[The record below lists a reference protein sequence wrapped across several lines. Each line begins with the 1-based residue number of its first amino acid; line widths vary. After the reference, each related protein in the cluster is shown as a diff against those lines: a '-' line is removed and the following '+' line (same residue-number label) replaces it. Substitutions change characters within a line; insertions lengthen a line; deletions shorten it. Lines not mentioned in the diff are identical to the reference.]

1 MGEAK
6 RKAMVG
12 SRQSIA
18 LDTFGGRIHVEW
30 DPAAAVTPLGQL
42 PFFIEFLKVSGLFDA
57 WVADCPLAY
66 TSNNASDKRAVLATF
81 LLSILAGHHR
91 YAHITA
97 IRHDGIH
104 PELLGVEHLVSEDAA
119 RRALARMETSSG
131 VVWLDRHLAKTTQPL
146 LTTPWIL
153 DLDATVKCLYGKQ
166 EGALVGYNPKKP
178 GRPSHCYHSAL
189 MANTRLALAVDVL
202 PGNATAPLHS
212 MPGIWAWLDAL
223 PKAQRPAL
231 LRGDIAYGSES
242 VLCAAEAR
250 DQAYL
255 TKLRLTQNVK
265 RLIKKLFRANDWI
278 NAGQGWEG
286 MEDTL
291 TLSGWSRARR
301 VVVLR
306 RKLTGEILLTGKEDR
321 QNEFAFIEGDVPTAR
336 YEYAVLVTS
345 TQYEILALA
354 QLYRDRADAE
364 NNFDELKNQ
373 WGWGGFT
380 TQDLARCRLM
390 ARMVAL
396 VYNWWTLF
404 VRLANPHKHFE
415 AISSRPQL
423 LHGVATQTRHAGQT
437 RLTITSTHAKQSAIQ
452 AVLTSLAGF
461 LSSLK
466 ATAEQLTDAERLRA
480 ILTRAFAKFMLA
492 TGGPPELQTSQTA
505 ATCHVDCRF

>member
-6 RKAMVG
+6 RKALAVKKEP
-12 SRQSIA
+12 IA

-57 WVADCPLAY
+57 WVAECPLAY
-66 TSNNASDKRAVLATF
+66 RSNNAPDKRAVLATF

-97 IRHDGIH
+97 IRNDGIH
-104 PELLGVEHLVSEDAA
+104 PELLGVAQLVSEDAA
-119 RRALARMETSSG
+119 RRALARIDESSG
-131 VVWLDRHLAKTTQPL
+131 VAWLERHLAKTTRPL
-146 LTTPWIL
+146 LATPWVL
-153 DLDATVKCLYGKQ
+153 DLDTTVKCLYGKQ

-178 GRPSHCYHSAL
+178 GRPSHSYHSAL
-189 MANTRLALAVDVL
+189 MANTRLALAVEVMA
-202 PGNATAPLHS
+202 GNETAPMHS
-212 MPGIWAWLDAL
+212 MPGIWAWLDSL
-223 PKAQRPAL
+223 PKAERPAL
-231 LRGDIAYGSES
+231 LRGDVAYGSES
-242 VLCAAEAR
+242 VMCEAEAR
-250 DQAYL
+250 DQTYL
-255 TKLRLTQNVK
+255 TKLRLTKNVK
-265 RLIKKLFRANDWI
+265 GLIKKLFRSDRWED
-278 NAGQGWEG
+278 AGQGWEG
-286 MEDTL
+286 LEDTL

-306 RKLTGEILLTGKEDR
+306 RKLTGEMLLAGKDEN
-321 QNEFAFIEGDVPTAR
+321 QGLLAFIEGDVPTAR

-345 TQYEILALA
+345 TEHEILTLA

-404 VRLANPHKHFE
+404 VRLAQPHKHFE
-415 AISSRPQL
+415 AISSRPLL
-423 LHGVATQTRHAGQT
+423 LHGVATQTQHAGQK
-437 RLTITSTHAKQSAIQ
+437 RLTITSTHAKQAVIQ
-452 AVLTSLAGF
+452 AVLTNLAAF

-466 ATAEQLTDAERLRA
+466 ATAEQLTDAQRLRA

-492 TGGPPELQTSQTA
+492 TAGPPVLLTA
-505 ATCHVDCRF
+505 QFASN

>member
-6 RKAMVG
+6 RKTLAC
-12 SRQSIA
+12 QKQPIA

-30 DPAAAVTPLGQL
+30 DSAAAVTPLGQL
-42 PFFIEFLKVSGLFDA
+42 PFFIDFLKVSGLFDA

-66 TSNNASDKRAVLATF
+66 QSNNASDKRAVLATF
-81 LLSILAGHHR
+81 LLSILAGHQR

-104 PELLGVEHLVSEDAA
+104 PDLLGVAKLVSEDAA
-119 RRALARMETSSG
+119 RRALAKMDEAAG
-131 VVWLDRHLAKTTQPL
+131 VTWLERHLAKTTQPL
-146 LTTPWIL
+146 LSTPWIL

-189 MANTRLALAVDVL
+189 MANTRLALAVEVMA
-202 PGNATAPLHS
+202 GNETAPLHS
-212 MPGIWAWLDAL
+212 MPGIWVWLDAL
-223 PKAQRPAL
+223 PKEQRPAL
-231 LRGDIAYGSES
+231 LRGDIAYGNES
-242 VLCAAEAR
+242 VMREAEAR
-250 DQAYL
+250 DQPYL
-255 TKLRLTQNVK
+255 TKLRLTKNVK
-265 RLIKKLFRANDWI
+265 MLIKKLFRANEWED
-278 NAGQGWEG
+278 AGQGWEG
-286 MEDTL
+286 LEDTL
-291 TLSGWSRARR
+291 TLSGWSRKRR

-306 RKLTGEILLTGKEDR
+306 RKLTGEMLLTGADER

-345 TQYEILALA
+345 TVYPVLTLA

-396 VYNWWTLF
+396 VYNWWNLF
-404 VRLANPHKHFE
+404 VRLAQPHKHFE
-415 AISSRPQL
+415 AISSRPLL
-423 LHGVATQTRHAGQT
+423 LHGVATQTKHAGQT
-437 RLTITSTHAKQSAIQ
+437 RLTITSTHAKQSVIE
-452 AVLTSLAGF
+452 AVLTNLASF
-461 LSSLK
+461 LASLK
-466 ATAEQLTDAERLRA
+466 ATAEQLTDTQRLQA
-480 ILTRAFAKFMLA
+480 IFARAFAKFMHA
-492 TGGPPELQTSQTA
+492 TGDPLTLLCAQPGKI
-505 ATCHVDCRF
+505 

>member
-1 MGEAK
+1 MGEAP
-6 RKAMVG
+6 RKALAG
-12 SRQSIA
+12 QNRAIA

-42 PFFIEFLKVSGLFDA
+42 PFFIEFLKVSGVFEA

-66 TSNNASDKRAVLATF
+66 QSNHASDKRAVLATL

-97 IRHDGIH
+97 IRYDGIH
-104 PELLGVEHLVSEDAA
+104 PELLGVSRLVSEDAA
-119 RRALARMETSSG
+119 RRALTRIDESSG
-131 VVWLDRHLAKTTQPL
+131 VAWLDRHLAKTTQPL

-166 EGALVGYNPKKP
+166 EGAVVGYNPKKP
-178 GRPSHCYHSAL
+178 GRPSHSYHSAL

-202 PGNATAPLHS
+202 PGNETAPLHS

-223 PKAQRPAL
+223 PKEAHPAL
-231 LRGDIAYGSES
+231 LRGDVAYGSEL

-250 DQAYL
+250 DQPYL
-255 TKLRLTQNVK
+255 TKLRLTKNVK
-265 RLIKKLFRANDWI
+265 ALIKTLFRSNAWEE
-278 NAGQGWEG
+278 AGQGWEG
-286 MEDTL
+286 VEDTL
-291 TLSGWSRARR
+291 ILSGWSRTRR
-301 VVVLR
+301 VIVLR
-306 RKLTGEILLTGKEDR
+306 RALTGEMLFAGKDDDQELL
-321 QNEFAFIEGDVPTAR
+321 AFIESDVPTKR

-345 TQYEILALA
+345 TPYEILALA

-404 VRLANPHKHFE
+404 VRLAQPHKHFE
-415 AISSRPQL
+415 AISSRPLL
-423 LHGVATQTRHAGQT
+423 LHGVATHTHHAGQT
-437 RLTITSTHAKQSAIQ
+437 RLTITSLHAKRSAIQ
-452 AVLTSLAGF
+452 AVLTNVAGF
-461 LSSLK
+461 LKTLK
-466 ATAEQLTDAERLRA
+466 ATAEQWTDAERLRA
-480 ILTRAFAKFMLA
+480 MLTRAFATVLLSTA
-492 TGGPPELQTSQTA
+492 GPPTLLISNTA
-505 ATCHVDCRF
+505 PT

>member
-6 RKAMVG
+6 RKVLAMP
-12 SRQSIA
+12 REPIA
-18 LDTFGGRIHVEW
+18 LDTFGGRVHVEW

-42 PFFIEFLKVSGLFDA
+42 PFFIEFLNVSGLFEA
-57 WVADCPLAY
+57 WVADCPLTYA
-66 TSNNASDKRAVLATF
+66 SNNASDKRAVLSTF

-91 YAHITA
+91 YAHISA
-97 IRHDGIH
+97 IRNDGIH
-104 PELLGVEHLVSEDAA
+104 PELMGVAKLVSEDAA
-119 RRALARMETSSG
+119 RRALARMDEASG
-131 VVWLDRHLAKTTQPL
+131 VAWLDQHLAKTTEPL
-146 LTTPWIL
+146 LATPWIL

-166 EGALVGYNPKKP
+166 EGAVVGYNPKKP
-178 GRPSHCYHSAL
+178 GRPSHSYHSAL
-189 MANTRLALAVDVL
+189 MANTRLALAVEVM
-202 PGNATAPLHS
+202 PGNETAPLHS

-223 PKAQRPAL
+223 PKAVRPAL

-242 VLCAAEAR
+242 VLGCAEAR
-250 DQAYL
+250 GQPYL
-255 TKLRLTQNVK
+255 TKLRLTKNVK
-265 RLIKKLFRANDWI
+265 GLIKKLFGTHDWQD
-278 NAGQGWEG
+278 AGQGWEG
-286 MEDTL
+286 LEDTL

-306 RKLTGEILLTGKEDR
+306 RKLTGEMLITGKDDHQE
-321 QNEFAFIEGDVPTAR
+321 QLAFIEADVPTAR

-345 TQYEILALA
+345 TAHEILTLA

-404 VRLANPHKHFE
+404 VRLAQPHKHFE
-415 AISSRPQL
+415 AISSRPLL

-437 RLTITSTHAKQSAIQ
+437 RLTITSTHARQATIQ
-452 AVLTSLAGF
+452 AVLTHLAEF
-461 LSSLK
+461 LSQMK
-466 ATAEQLTDAERLRA
+466 ATAEQLTDVERLRA
-480 ILTRAFAKFMLA
+480 ILTRAFAKFMLSTA
-492 TGGPPELQTSQTA
+492 DPPSLLTA
-505 ATCHVDCRF
+505 